1 MAIRVRFDI
10 NWTVTLKADGLF
22 SRPEG
27 FLDVAKMI
35 CETGFGSYDPALR
48 TRHST
53 LADGRVAI
61 HMLWDVDLEED
72 APHARFNDPKAHV
85 AHLEKRLAG
94 HFPSDLDVQ
103 IWRKAEFSEAID
115 HEDVLAFH
123 GSDASSEDY
132 PVFRPEPHPEW
143 EAADEVFMFLG
154 CWHWSVSDEMAEAL
168 DLDHFESRGPSAGP
182 DPEAIYALW
191 EDDFLDRHRASEAR
205 NAEVLARLAGC
216 CVAA

>member
-10 NWTVTLKADGLF
+10 TWTVTLKADGIF
-22 SRPEG
+22 STPEG
-27 FLDVAKMI
+27 FLDIAQVVCVDGFAKH
-35 CETGFGSYDPALR
+35 DPQLN
-48 TRHST
+48 TRHT
-53 LADGRVAI
+53 LMEGGRVAF
-61 HMLWDVDLEED
+61 HMLWDVDLAD
-72 APHARFNDPKAHV
+72 TAGACFDDPNDHV
-85 AHLEKRLAG
+85 AHLQKRLATHLG
-94 HFPSDLDVQ
+94 AEMDVQ

-115 HEDVLAFH
+115 HEDILAFH